1 MQSVS
6 TIMKKKIA
14 GILILA
20 LAGLPA
26 VAQNTA
32 NATPVKTVSGSNQL
46 VFLLTVIAGVLAFV
60 IWGMG
65 TVLIQLSRQVLQKQK
80 SEKQSGISAAVMITG
95 FLLLSQT
102 GFAQN
107 ASAETVQEIPN
118 YGGLSA
124 TGFWMFAGVIGME
137 VIAIAFLMFMIKRIQ
152 AELLPEKVNKK
163 SSFSIWWANIDKK
176 LFTRAV
182 PVEKEADVL
191 LDHDYDGIKELDNA
205 LPPWWKYGFYI
216 TVVVGII
223 YLFHYQVLGTGM
235 NPTEEYVAE
244 MTRARIRQ
252 EIFDAKN
259 KDRIDEK
266 NVPMAD
272 AAGLAKAKDMFAAN
286 CVACH
291 GPQGGGGAGP
301 NLTDDYWIHKG
312 SLNDVYQSIKNGY
325 PLKGMQSWLIKF
337 NPKEISLL
345 ASYVK
350 SLRGTNPP
358 GGLPPKGD
366 YYVES
371 ANAPADSLSGKKT
384 DTLGKLKTDSPG
396 IKTNIK

>member
-20 LAGLPA
+20 LACLPA
-26 VAQNTA
+26 IAQNTA
-32 NATPVKTVSGSNQL
+32 NATPAKTVSGSNQL
-46 VFLLTVIAGVLAFV
+46 VFLLTIIAGVLAFV

-80 SEKQSGISAAVMITG
+80 EEKKSGVTATAMIAG
-95 FLLLSQT
+95 FLLLSQI

-107 ASAETVQEIPN
+107 TPADVVQEIPN

-124 TGFWMFAGVIGME
+124 TGFWMFVGVIGME

-152 AELLPEKVNKK
+152 AELLPEKANKK
-163 SSFSIWWANIDKK
+163 SSFSIWWSNIDKK
-176 LFTRAV
+176 LFTKAV

-223 YLFHYQVLGTGM
+223 YLFHFQVFGTGK

-244 MTRARIRQ
+244 MNSAKIRQ
-252 EIFDAKN
+252 EIFDSKN

-291 GPQGGGGAGP
+291 GPQAGGGAGP

-312 SLNDVYQSIKNGY
+312 SLNDVYLSIKNGY

-358 GGLPPKGD
+358 GGLPPNGE
-366 YYVES
+366 YYTDVVK
-371 ANAPADSLSGKKT
+371 APADSLAGKKT
-384 DTLGKLKTDSPG
+384 DSLNKPKADTLKAKT
-396 IKTNIK
+396 K